1 VAGPVNWRTLRHA
14 AQLAWSC
21 SRAEVVFLICATT
34 IASLTVP
41 LVIWLTEVLINR
53 VVSVGHHGAPVSMWL
68 PWAAA
73 LGLSFA
79 AQRIFPTFL
88 QNHQRLLG
96 EQIRQYVETTLLA
109 ASSRVQLGSMENP
122 EWHDTMLRASR
133 SAGRQSSLVLGYLQ
147 IYGAL
152 IASVSMLGILLSLN
166 PLLVLIALGLILA
179 SAPQQYF
186 QARIIYELYDRA
198 TSNERER
205 MYIRLLLTESF
216 ATKDIQAHRLAPS
229 LLRRYE
235 ILARNWLGQF
245 RTAMRR
251 VDYYTIIT
259 GVIIAVLGLAG
270 YIFLI
275 SRGIAGTISAGGVA
289 AAIGGFASLG
299 GQFSSISLG
308 AMTIAEN
315 TKFLDDLLAFVPDA
329 PVTNST
335 PAATLPEPTPVPRQ
349 ICLSEGI
356 TFDNED
362 YSGLL
367 VEL

>member
-122 EWHDTMLRASR
+122 EWHDTMRFSQRLSVD
-133 SAGRQSSLVLGYLQ
+133 QLVLDL
-147 IYGAL
+147 
-152 IASVSMLGILLSLN
+152 
-166 PLLVLIALGLILA
+166 
-179 SAPQQYF
+179 
-186 QARIIYELYDRA
+186 YEDECGHCDRA
-198 TSNERER
+198 DR
-205 MYIRLLLTESF
+205 
-216 ATKDIQAHRLAPS
+216 
-229 LLRRYE
+229 
-235 ILARNWLGQF
+235 G
-245 RTAMRR
+245 R
-251 VDYYTIIT
+251 VGGDVPE
-259 GVIIAVLGLAG
+259 GPPA
-270 YIFLI
+270 FL
-275 SRGIAGTISAGGVA
+275 
-289 AAIGGFASLG
+289 
-299 GQFSSISLG
+299 
-308 AMTIAEN
+308 
-315 TKFLDDLLAFVPDA
+315 
-329 PVTNST
+329 
-335 PAATLPEPTPVPRQ
+335 
-349 ICLSEGI
+349 
-356 TFDNED
+356 
-362 YSGLL
+362 
-367 VEL
+367 